1 MDERTQALIRE
12 GARLSSLTQRAKER
26 LDLATQNFK
35 ACCMDQDAAAMVL
48 VREEVYNRNEALLD
62 LIAQREHQ
70 RHEAEDYI
78 INRGRMW

>member
-1 MDERTQALIRE
+1 MDERSQALIRD
-12 GARLSSLTQRAKER
+12 GARLGVLVQRAKER

-35 ACCMDQDAAAMVL
+35 ACCMGQDAAAMTL
-48 VREEVYNRNEALLD
+48 AREEVYNRNEALLD

-78 INRGRMW
+78 INRGRLF